1 MGFFLVGAY
10 QEILG
15 DMHNLFGDTHSVVV
29 NVTDKGESDITF
41 INEGDTVED
50 MMRYVHID
58 VDAIRTN
65 YRQLVSQRVA
75 AEEQETVLAEL
86 EQGLSG
92 YTYLEDF

>member
-29 NVTDKGESDITF
+29 NITDSGDAEITS

-58 VDAIRTN
+58 VDAIRAN

-75 AEEQETVLAEL
+75 AAEQEIVLAEL

>member
-1 MGFFLVGAY
+1 
-10 QEILG
+10 
-15 DMHNLFGDTHSVVV
+15 MHNLFGDTHSVVV
-29 NVTDKGESDITF
+29 NITDQGESDLTF
-41 INEGDTVED
+41 VNEGDTVED

-58 VDAIRTN
+58 VDAIRMN

-75 AEEQETVLAEL
+75 AEEQTTVLAEL

>member
-1 MGFFLVGAY
+1 
-10 QEILG
+10 
-15 DMHNLFGDTHSVVV
+15 MHNLFGDTHSAVV
-29 NVTDKGESDITF
+29 NITDEGESEITF

-58 VDAIRTN
+58 VDAIRAN

-75 AEEQETVLAEL
+75 ENEQQDVLAEL
-86 EQGLSG
+86 EHGLNG